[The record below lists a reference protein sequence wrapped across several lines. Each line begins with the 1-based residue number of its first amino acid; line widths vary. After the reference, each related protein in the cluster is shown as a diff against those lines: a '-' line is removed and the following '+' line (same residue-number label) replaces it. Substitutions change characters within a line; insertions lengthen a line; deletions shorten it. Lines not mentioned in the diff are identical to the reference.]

1 MAGAAASAGQLI
13 ETELSNRTTSAN
25 QRRLLR
31 ILRRL
36 GTLYSGEPNHR
47 PMYGFQI
54 SDDYQPLG
62 WIGKYP
68 IHAATLLVIVHVL
81 TMIATA
87 IAFSAGFGS
96 WLANTL
102 AFSSPAIFQ
111 RFAFWQFVTYPF
123 INSPSIWFLI
133 EMYLLFSFGREVER
147 FIGRRAF
154 LSLYALLVLVP
165 ACLLTA
171 IGLFVPSRLIGSG
184 TVNFC
189 VFIAF
194 ATIYPNVRLMFGLV
208 VKWVALALLAVYSLQ
223 IMASTDWTGIL
234 VLWASAFIA
243 FAGIRRLRG
252 QPILEGL
259 GIPGL
264 GGDHDGAYV
273 LHEQKPIRT
282 KKPKK
287 KALSKEEEVEN
298 VDSILDKISK
308 RGIGS
313 LTSRE
318 RALLERASKKLS
330 SKDRHH

>member
-1 MAGAAASAGQLI
+1 
-13 ETELSNRTTSAN
+13 
-25 QRRLLR
+25 
-31 ILRRL
+31 
-36 GTLYSGEPNHR
+36 
-47 PMYGFQI
+47 MYGFQS
-54 SDDYQPLG
+54 SDDYQPVA
-62 WIGKYP
+62 WIGKHP
-68 IHAATLLVIVHVL
+68 IHAATLLVIAHVV

-87 IAFSAGFGS
+87 IAFSAGYGS

-102 AFSSPAIFQ
+102 AFSSPAILQ

-165 ACLLTA
+165 PCLLTA

-194 ATIYPNVRLMFGLV
+194 AAIYPNVRLMFGLV
-208 VKWVALALLAVYSLQ
+208 VKWVALALLAIYSLQ
-223 IMASTDWTGIL
+223 ILASTDWTGML
-234 VLWASAFIA
+234 VLWVSAFIA

-252 QPILEGL
+252 QRILEGF
-259 GIPGL
+259 GMPGL
-264 GGDHDGAYV
+264 GGENERPFA
-273 LHEQKPIRT
+273 LHKEKPFFR
-282 KKPKK
+282 KR
-287 KALSKEEEVEN
+287 SKTQPARKDDEVEN
-298 VDSILDKISK
+298 VDAILEKISK

-318 RALLERASKKLS
+318 RAMLERASKNLS